1 MLPEKKKDNFS
12 LVALIGA
19 NFIPFIGIFF
29 FDWDVTFIVLLYWFE
44 NLIVGFYNILKMALL
59 KVDQSLANASK
70 FFIIPFFCLHYG
82 AFCGVHGLF
91 LTVFFKIGESSS
103 PFPANQETW
112 PLHLVFIQILFNV
125 MAKIWA
131 NRPPQ
136 MVWALLGLFISHGI
150 SFWENYILGRE
161 YETGSLKKLMNRPYQ
176 RIFVMHIAIIAGGI
190 FVMQLDSPLPLLIIL
205 IMLKIFF
212 DLYLHK
218 KSHRVKSQKKD
229 DDAVPKKNGA
239 NNDPA

>member
-1 MLPEKKKDNFS
+1 MTSEKRRDKIS
-12 LVALIGA
+12 ILALIGA
-19 NFIPFIGIFF
+19 NLIPFIGILF

-44 NLIVGFYNILKMALL
+44 NLIAGFYNILKMALL
-59 KVDQSLANASK
+59 KVDQTLKNANK

-125 MAKIWA
+125 IAKIWA

-136 MVWALLGLFISHGI
+136 MIWALLGLFISHGI
-150 SFWENYILGRE
+150 SFWENYILGQE
-161 YETGSLKKLMNRPYQ
+161 YKTGSLNKLMHQPYQ
-176 RIFVMHIAIIAGGI
+176 RIVVMHVAIIAGGI

-205 IMLKIFF
+205 ILFKIFF

-218 KSHRVKSQKKD
+218 KSHKVKKEKKEN
-229 DDAVPKKNGA
+229 DAEEGKAGIS
-239 NNDPA
+239 D